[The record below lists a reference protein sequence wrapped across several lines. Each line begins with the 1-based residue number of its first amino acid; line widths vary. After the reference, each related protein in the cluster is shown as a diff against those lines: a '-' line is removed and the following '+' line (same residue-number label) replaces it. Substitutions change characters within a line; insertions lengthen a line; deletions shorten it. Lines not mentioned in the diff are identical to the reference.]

1 MLNRPLQSLVQAI
14 KNWPVARKLWVI
26 YGLNVGVVGVVCG
39 ILVTETLPHIDLA
52 RSEQAGNAYIG
63 AVAQGMQTLP
73 VPLGSASPVQLRNNQ
88 AQDAVA
94 ALRLAEQAW
103 RQTQAAS
110 PSLSEAQVELVLA
123 WQALPQQGPLSIES
137 HAQVNDAA
145 RNLIAAIGRQSGLL
159 VDPELDSYYTMSLL
173 VLRYPELLEL
183 VHQEAQKA
191 MAWAQSPPAA
201 VKNFSNDADLLVLQ
215 AKLLG
220 AAKAASADHAEAL
233 NTSGQALAPQL
244 TPSHVSLERSLTA
257 LMRPLEAGS
266 AAPVTA
272 LQRLHQDAATAVAQ
286 AWAATRGAMQSLLQA
301 RIDRLYQRL
310 AQQLV
315 AVGAFLVLVFV
326 LVRFIARQISE
337 PLRVLAQVAQQVSR
351 SGDALS
357 SVRMQHHSVDEIGQ
371 LVHAFNRMLDDL
383 DRNQR
388 IGEDLTATQRAEAA
402 QRALVESLPAPLILT
417 ALSDQ
422 RVLHA
427 NPSALPWLQGLTHD
441 PWAQCLDGP
450 TRERFLAQLQAQ
462 GQVDSLEVRWCQA
475 DQNDSQRLQPSS
487 TDQWALLS
495 SRRIAYQ
502 GQAALLTS
510 LSPVSQMKWL
520 ENRLQ
525 LWGKVFESSSESIVV
540 FDVDGRL
547 LSLNPAFTR
556 HTGWTLQEVS
566 ERSAEFLYAPRHSF
580 EFCDRLWKASIIRGH
595 WQGEVWLLRKD
606 DSEVPT
612 WLNTSVVRNAQG
624 QITHL
629 VMAALDITAH
639 KANEARIH
647 HLAHHDAL
655 TDLPN
660 RSLCLERLRMS
671 INQAS
676 RNGAQVAVVFIDLDR
691 FKNINDSMGHHVGD
705 ALLQSVAKRLL
716 DAVRP
721 SDTVCRLGGD
731 EFVIV
736 LGDIKNRQEID
747 DIVVRRVVPLICE
760 PHVVE
765 GKELHVSCSAGVAVY
780 PQDGLEIDYLM
791 RHADAAMYQAKAA
804 GRNQAVFFTPEFHAR
819 TQERLALEYAL
830 RGAHE
835 RGELLLHYQPRIHAH
850 SGQLVGVEALL
861 RWMHPQLGMVSPT
874 KFIPI
879 AEETQ
884 LINPIGAWIVGEVC
898 RQHAAWRD
906 AGVGHVPISVNVSP
920 IQLREARLPEVF
932 TSAFALHRVDA
943 AAIEVE
949 LTETFLMDNALATV
963 ERLKLLKATGVTLS
977 IDDFGTGY
985 SSLNYLHQFPIDKLK
1000 IDQSFV
1006 RDMLHDP
1013 ADRAITQAIIGLGH
1027 TLGLKVVAEGVE
1039 HAEEEALLR
1048 QYGCDELQG
1057 FLYGRPMAVD
1067 VFERWLL
1074 VDAKRPWRTANT
1086 EEVAAALYESQE
1098 L

>member
-1 MLNRPLQSLVQAI
+1 MLKRSFHLLLQTI

-26 YGLNVGVVGVVCG
+26 YSLNVGVVLLACG
-39 ILVTETLPHIDLA
+39 ILVTETLPHLDLA

-63 AVAQGMQTLP
+63 AVAKVVQTLP
-73 VPLGSASPVQLRNNQ
+73 VPLGRNSAVQLGNNQ
-88 AQDAVA
+88 VQDALA
-94 ALRLAEQAW
+94 ALRSAEEAW
-103 RQTQAAS
+103 HQTQAVS
-110 PSLSEAQVELVLA
+110 PLLRAAQLELVSA
-123 WQALPQQGPLSIES
+123 WQHLPRQAPVSIEH
-137 HAQVNDAA
+137 HAQVSTAA
-145 RNLIAAIGRQSGLL
+145 RNLISAIGRHSGLL

-191 MAWAQSPPAA
+191 VAWVQTPRDAA
-201 VKNFSNDADLLVLQ
+201 KDSSYNADLMVLQ
-215 AKLLG
+215 AKLLS
-220 AAKAASADHAEAL
+220 AAKALSADHAEAL
-233 NTSGQALAPQL
+233 NASGQTLAQQL
-244 TPSHVSLERSLTA
+244 TPTHASLERSLAA
-257 LMRPLEAGS
+257 LMQPLEAGS
-266 AAPVTA
+266 VAPVTA
-272 LQRLHQDAATAVAQ
+272 LHRLHHDAAIAVTQ
-286 AWAATRGAMQSLLQA
+286 AWDASRVAMQALLQA
-301 RIDRLYQRL
+301 RIDRLHQRL

-326 LVRFIARQISE
+326 LVRFIARQISQ
-337 PLRVLAQVAQQVSR
+337 PLRALAQVARQVSR
-351 SGDALS
+351 SEEGLS
-357 SVRMQHHSVDEIGQ
+357 NVRMQHHSVDEIGH
-371 LVHAFNRMLDDL
+371 LVHAFNHMLDNL

-427 NPSALPWLQGLTHD
+427 NPSALPWLQGLTQD

-450 TRERFLAQLQAQ
+450 TRERFLVQLQAQ
-462 GQVDSLEVRWCQA
+462 GQIDNLEVRWCQA
-475 DQNDSQRLQPSS
+475 HQSDSQRLQPSS

-502 GQAALLTS
+502 GQEALLTA

-556 HTGWTLQEVS
+556 HTGWTLQEVN
-566 ERSAEFLYAPRHSF
+566 ERSTEFLYAPRHSL

-606 DSEVPT
+606 GSEVPT

-624 QITHL
+624 HITHL
-629 VMAALDITAH
+629 VMAAVNITEH

-671 INQAS
+671 IHQAS
-676 RNGAQVAVVFIDLDR
+676 RNGAQVAVVFMDLDR

-747 DIVVRRVVPLICE
+747 DIVVGRVVPLICE

-765 GKELHVSCSAGVAVY
+765 GKELQVSCSAGVAVY
-780 PQDGLEIDYLM
+780 PQDGLEIDHLM
-791 RHADAAMYQAKAA
+791 RHADAAMYQAKEA
-804 GRNQAVFFTPEFHAR
+804 GRNQAVFFTPEFHAQA
-819 TQERLALEYAL
+819 QERLALEYAL

-835 RGELLLHYQPRIHAH
+835 RGELVLHYQPRVHAQT
-850 SGQLVGVEALL
+850 GQLVGVEALL
-861 RWMHPQLGMVSPT
+861 RWMHPTLGLVPPS

-884 LINPIGAWIVGEVC
+884 LINPMGAWVVGEVC

-906 AGVGHVPISVNVSP
+906 TGVGHVPISVNVSP
-920 IQLREARLPEVF
+920 IQLREAGLSEVF
-932 TSAFALHRVDA
+932 ASALALHRVDP

-949 LTETFLMDNALATV
+949 LTETFLMDNTLATMD
-963 ERLKLLKATGVTLS
+963 RMKRLKATGVTLS

-1067 VFERWLL
+1067 AFERWLS
-1074 VDAKRPWRTANT
+1074 VEAKRPQRMAHTT
-1086 EEVAAALYESQE
+1086 EVAPAAY
-1098 L
+1098 